1 MFYRIAIVQNEK
13 EVFKYDCADWNN
25 LFKDNS
31 NFSFYKLAYFDEHN
45 ISKLI
50 ESIQEYDAI
59 FFATNAFNSSIIYN
73 ACEKDIAK
81 LENYIIS
88 GKGFYIGYSSKNKSH
103 SFLPEKY
110 RIEQIERNFNSGE
123 SEMDG
128 ELFAIQH
135 PLTEAHKTIDLKAYI
150 HTATHHTTI
159 AGLYFDYLNFED
171 KHDGIYDKIII
182 DKNQNR
188 PLMVCTKSASGM
200 RLVVSTLP
208 IDWQRQMDLFV
219 NVVKFCT
226 EGEPII
232 KILSQESSGSNDFS
246 REYLARQLNLYKRP
260 FLFESISSIDEVDLT
275 KSRYETIIFDC
286 SWKDKDVDAFCEKNI
301 KLIYNKNIRILHYY
315 NYKSSRNPIYKLT
328 VHSAFQQVDLI
339 EESILI
345 AIEGR
350 TPTAKDKFSYDSSLL
365 STYEAIKLLQEN
377 GIYNEDLYAKI
388 VETGKKRLLNDGSYD
403 AMFVASSNFYAVW
416 KMCDKNAAK
425 DKKFVA
431 LQKYIMHELF
441 EKGEDNISQSEK
453 AQVLYFLSDSEI
465 ISEKQKCQL
474 LTSIMKPLL
483 MASQEDIFGYG
494 ISNCWNIFSGNLD
507 IVLKNG
513 VISERD
519 LNLLIK
525 NLFSLLGDAKNDCKI
540 VILSNYIITLS
551 NLLQSKVVTREN
563 ELRILYRLLFNA
575 ISQIYDRRE
584 NLLWNDDIYSS
595 CYAIKALKKFSELS
609 TYPIDE
615 ILTLSQPNSTI
626 FAYGKDMAQ
635 FDYTAVLESTTQQ
648 TNELIKTRAAL
659 EEANRQVEALS
670 EEVEE
675 VKEELKTAS
684 KEKESLDDEFQRIKK
699 ESKLRKAID
708 IIGRIAIVGLVFS
721 LVQMVYVVINHR
733 ESFLEYFKSFN
744 SFLSWVLVGISTIIT
759 LVTFIRFFRKKK

>member
-50 ESIQEYDAI
+50 ESTQEYDAI

-73 ACEKDIAK
+73 ACEENTSK
-81 LENYIIS
+81 LEEYIVS
-88 GKGFYIGYSSKNKSH
+88 GKGLYIGYSSKNKSH

-110 RIEQIERNFNSGE
+110 RIEQVERDFASGE

-128 ELFAIQH
+128 ELSAIPH
-135 PLTEAHKTIDLKAYI
+135 PLTEAHKNVDLKSYI
-150 HTATHHTTI
+150 HVATHHTTI
-159 AGLYFDYLNFED
+159 AGLYFDYLKFED

-182 DKNQNR
+182 DKKQNR

-208 IDWQRQMDLFV
+208 IDWQRQMDFFV

-246 REYLARQLNLYKRP
+246 REYLSRQLNLYKRP
-260 FLFESISSIDEVDLT
+260 FLFERINSIDEVDLS
-275 KSRYETIIFDC
+275 KCRYETIIFDC
-286 SWKDKDVDAFCEKNI
+286 SWKDKDVDAFCEKNL

-377 GIYNEDLYAKI
+377 GIYNEELYSKI
-388 VETGKKRLLNDGSYD
+388 VETGKKRLLADGSYD

-416 KMCDKNAAK
+416 KMCDENAAK
-425 DKKFVA
+425 DKKYVA

-441 EKGEDNISQSEK
+441 EKGEENISPTEK

-465 ISEKQKCQL
+465 ITEKQKCQL
-474 LTSIMKPLL
+474 LASIMKPLL
-483 MASQEDIFGYG
+483 MANREDIFGYG
-494 ISNCWNIFSGNLD
+494 ISNCWNVFSGNLD
-507 IVLKNG
+507 IILKNG
-513 VISERD
+513 VINEKD

-551 NLLQSKVVTREN
+551 NLLRSKVVTRDS
-563 ELRILYRLLFNA
+563 ELRILYKLLFNA

-584 NLLWNDDIYSS
+584 GLLWNDDIYSS
-595 CYAIKALKKFSELS
+595 CYAIKALKIFSELS

-615 ILTLSQPNSTI
+615 ILTLSQPNSI
-626 FAYGKDMAQ
+626 IYAIGKDAAK

-659 EEANRQVEALS
+659 EEANRQVEELNGRVGTM
-670 EEVEE
+670 ED
-675 VKEELKTAS
+675 ELKGAK
-684 KEKESLDDEFQRIKK
+684 KEKGKLDDELQRIKK
-699 ESKLRKAID
+699 ENKLRKAID
-708 IIGRIAIVGLVFS
+708 IIGRIAIVVLVFF
-721 LVQMVYVVINHR
+721 LVQMVYVAINYK
-733 ESFLEYFKSFN
+733 ESFINYFKSFN
-744 SFLSWVLVGISTIIT
+744 SFLSWALVGISTIIT
-759 LVTFIRFFRKKK
+759 LVTFIQIFRKKK

>member
-1 MFYRIAIVQNEK
+1 
-13 EVFKYDCADWNN
+13 
-25 LFKDNS
+25 
-31 NFSFYKLAYFDEHN
+31 
-45 ISKLI
+45 
-50 ESIQEYDAI
+50 
-59 FFATNAFNSSIIYN
+59 
-73 ACEKDIAK
+73 
-81 LENYIIS
+81 
-88 GKGFYIGYSSKNKSH
+88 
-103 SFLPEKY
+103 
-110 RIEQIERNFNSGE
+110 
-123 SEMDG
+123 
-128 ELFAIQH
+128 
-135 PLTEAHKTIDLKAYI
+135 
-150 HTATHHTTI
+150 
-159 AGLYFDYLNFED
+159 
-171 KHDGIYDKIII
+171 
-182 DKNQNR
+182 
-188 PLMVCTKSASGM
+188 MVCTKSASGM

-232 KILSQESSGSNDFS
+232 KILSQESSGGNDFS
-246 REYLARQLNLYKRP
+246 REYLARQLNLFKRP
-260 FLFESISSIDEVDLT
+260 FLFERISSIDEVDLS
-275 KSRYETIIFDC
+275 KCRYETIIFDC
-286 SWKDKDVDAFCEKNI
+286 SWKDKDVDAFCEENI

-388 VETGKKRLLNDGSYD
+388 VETGKKRLLTDGSYD

-416 KMCDKNAAK
+416 KMCDKNATK
-425 DKKFVA
+425 DKKFIA

-441 EKGEDNISQSEK
+441 EKGEDNISPSEK

-465 ISEKQKCQL
+465 ISEKQKCL
-474 LTSIMKPLL
+474 LLSSIMKPLL
-483 MASQEDIFGYG
+483 MANQEDIYGYG
-494 ISNCWNIFSGNLD
+494 ISNCWNVFSGNLD

-519 LNLLIK
+519 LNLQIK

-595 CYAIKALKKFSELS
+595 CYAIKALKEFSELS

-626 FAYGKDMAQ
+626 FAYGKDTAQ
-635 FDYTAVLESTTQQ
+635 FDYTAVLESTIQQ
-648 TNELIKTRAAL
+648 TNELIKTRDAL
-659 EEANRQVEALS
+659 EEANRQVDELTGK
-670 EEVEE
+670 VESVE
-675 VKEELKTAS
+675 GELKTAK

-699 ESKLRKAID
+699 ENKLHKAID
-708 IIGRIAIVGLVFS
+708 IIGRIAIVGLVFF
-721 LVQMVYVVINHR
+721 LVQMVYVIINHR
-733 ESFLEYFKSFN
+733 ESFIEYFKSFN
-744 SFLSWVLVGISTIIT
+744 SFLSWALVGISTIIT

>member
-1 MFYRIAIVQNEK
+1 MFYRIAIIQNEK

-31 NFSFYKLAYFDEHN
+31 NFSFYKLVYFDEHN

-59 FFATNAFNSSIIYN
+59 FFATNAFNSSIIYEV
-73 ACEKDIAK
+73 CENSIGK
-81 LENYIIS
+81 LEDYIVS
-88 GKGFYIGYSSKNKSH
+88 GKGLYIGYSSKNKSH

-110 RIEQIERNFNSGE
+110 RIEQIERDFNSGE

-128 ELFAIQH
+128 ELAAISH
-135 PLTEAHKTIDLKAYI
+135 PLTVAHKTVDLKAYTHI
-150 HTATHHTTI
+150 ATQHTTI

-171 KHDGIYDKIII
+171 RHDGIYDKIII

-232 KILSQESSGSNDFS
+232 KILSQESSGGNDFS
-246 REYLARQLNLYKRP
+246 REYLARQLNLFKRP
-260 FLFESISSIDEVDLT
+260 FLFERISSIDEVDLS
-275 KSRYETIIFDC
+275 KCRYETIIFDC
-286 SWKDKDVDAFCEKNI
+286 SWKDKDVDAFCEENI

-388 VETGKKRLLNDGSYD
+388 VETGKKRLLTDGSYD

-416 KMCDKNAAK
+416 KMCDKNATK
-425 DKKFVA
+425 DKKFIA

-441 EKGEDNISQSEK
+441 EKGEDNISPSEK

-474 LTSIMKPLL
+474 LSSIMKPLL
-483 MASQEDIFGYG
+483 MANQEDIYGYG
-494 ISNCWNIFSGNLD
+494 ISNCWNVFSGNLD

-519 LNLLIK
+519 LNLQIK

-595 CYAIKALKKFSELS
+595 CYAIKALKEFSELS

-626 FAYGKDMAQ
+626 FAYGKDTAQ
-635 FDYTAVLESTTQQ
+635 FDYTAVLESTIQQ
-648 TNELIKTRAAL
+648 TNELIKTRDAL
-659 EEANRQVEALS
+659 EEANRQVDELTGK
-670 EEVEE
+670 VESVE
-675 VKEELKTAS
+675 GELKTAK

-699 ESKLRKAID
+699 ENKLHKAID
-708 IIGRIAIVGLVFS
+708 IIGRIAIVGLVFF
-721 LVQMVYVVINHR
+721 LVQMVYVIINHR
-733 ESFLEYFKSFN
+733 ESFIEYFKSFN
-744 SFLSWVLVGISTIIT
+744 SFLSWALVGISTIIT

>member
-31 NFSFYKLAYFDEHN
+31 SFSFYKLAYFDEHN
-45 ISKLI
+45 IAKLF
-50 ESIQEYDAI
+50 ENLQEYDAI
-59 FFATNAFNSSIIYN
+59 FFATNALNSSIIHS
-73 ACEKDIAK
+73 ACEENVPK
-81 LENYIIS
+81 LDEYLVS
-88 GKGFYIGYSSKNKSH
+88 GKGLYIGYSSKNKAH
-103 SFLPEKY
+103 TFLSEKY
-110 RIEQIERNFNSGE
+110 RIEQVERNFAAGE

-128 ELFAIQH
+128 VLSAISH
-135 PLTEAHKTIDLKAYI
+135 PLTQAHKSVDLKGYV

-171 KHDGIYDKIII
+171 RHDDVYDKVII
-182 DKNQNR
+182 DKNKNR

-219 NVVKFCT
+219 NVIKFCT

-232 KILSQESSGSNDFS
+232 KIISQETSGGNDFS
-246 REYLARQLNLYKRP
+246 REYLSRQLNLYKRP
-260 FLFESISSIDEVDLT
+260 FLFESINSIDEVDLS
-275 KSRYETIIFDC
+275 KCRYETIIFDC

-350 TPTAKDKFSYDSSLL
+350 TPTAKDKYSYDSSLL

-377 GIYNEDLYAKI
+377 GIYNEELYSNI
-388 VETGKKRLLNDGSYD
+388 VEVGKKRLLNDGSYD

-425 DKKFVA
+425 DKKFIA
-431 LQKYIMHELF
+431 LQKYIIHELF
-441 EKGEDNISQSEK
+441 EKSEDNISPSEK

-465 ISEKQKCQL
+465 ITEAQKCQL
-474 LTSIMKPLL
+474 LSSIMKPLL
-483 MASQEDIFGYG
+483 NANMEDIFGYS
-494 ISNCWNIFSGNLD
+494 ISNCWNVFSGNLD
-507 IVLKNG
+507 IIIKNG

-551 NLLQSKVVTREN
+551 NLLRSKVLTKES
-563 ELRILYRLLFNA
+563 ELRVLYKLLFNA

-584 NLLWNDDIYSS
+584 GLLWNDDIYSS
-595 CYAIKALKKFSELS
+595 CYAIKALKEFSELS

-615 ILTLSQPNSTI
+615 ILTLSQPNSMVY
-626 FAYGKDMAQ
+626 AMGKDTAK

-648 TNELIKTRAAL
+648 TNELIMTRAAL
-659 EEANRQVEALS
+659 EEANHK
-670 EEVEE
+670 VEE
-675 VKEELKTAS
+675 LTGNVQSVEEELKEAKKAHS
-684 KEKESLDDEFQRIKK
+684 SLDDEFQRIKK
-699 ESKLRKAID
+699 ENKLRKAID
-708 IIGRIAIVGLVFS
+708 IIGRIAIVGLVFF
-721 LVQMVYVVINHR
+721 LVQMVYVVINYK
-733 ESFLEYFKSFN
+733 ESFINYFKSFN
-744 SFLSWVLVGISTIIT
+744 SFLSWALVGISTIIT
-759 LVTFIRFFRKKK
+759 IVTFIKFFRKKK